1 MELLVALSDL
11 TILVD
16 PELGVL
22 DLLGVGVVARLVDT
36 NRDRERVLLGRFLK
50 TKNEDRLVCSCAEF
64 KRLLGAMAKVVSG
77 LREEDSLESM

>member
-1 MELLVALSDL
+1 VELLVALSDL

-36 NRDRERVLLGRFLK
+36 NRDGERVLLGRFLK
-50 TKNEDRLVCSCAEF
+50 T
-64 KRLLGAMAKVVSG
+64 
-77 LREEDSLESM
+77 